1 MFQYLSRG
9 ICKKLQSQG
18 VKRYHNLP
26 EDFYKKGR
34 EDGFIQGWTHG
45 LILGGL
51 GSYYIVHF
59 VASSKK
65 F

>member
-1 MFQYLSRG
+1 MFQYLSKG
-9 ICKKLQSQG
+9 VIQKLQSQG

-34 EDGFIQGWTHG
+34 EDGFLQGWTHG

-51 GSYYIVHF
+51 GCFWIAQYVG
-59 VASSKK
+59 SSRR
-65 F
+65 